1 MSHWVTEKENA
12 MGGRQTNQWIVGIL
26 LTYMA
31 AFLPFWPYSH
41 SGDYNISG
49 KIAVIL
55 SVFIVL
61 KITKYL

>member
-1 MSHWVTEKENA
+1 MS
-12 MGGRQTNQWIVGIL
+12 GRQTNQWIVGIL